1 MGSLKSGR
9 ERAQKRWKY
18 QIRQVT
24 RHMLYSLMSNGW
36 GKCVGLNPCM
46 IPHYSFPHKRA
57 QRTTTVHSKSNQ
69 HAWSLGLY
77 ENSSQLCCGSTAYV
91 SIRNLGQPRFGYDS
105 WIGKVSRRL
114 ITSISFVWWWN
125 NALLVDAGDM
135 LLDTICF
142 ISSLIACSTRAS
154 LGEQWNA
161 IQRSP
166 STARVTRGSWGDG
179 PGPKTKNI
187 NEPCI

>member
-1 MGSLKSGR
+1 MGEVCGAKNPAWSHI
-9 ERAQKRWKY
+9 
-18 QIRQVT
+18 IR
-24 RHMLYSLMSNGW
+24 
-36 GKCVGLNPCM
+36 
-46 IPHYSFPHKRA
+46 FHKRA
-57 QRTTTVHSKSNQ
+57 QRTTTVRSKSNQ

-77 ENSSQLCCGSTAYV
+77 ENSSQLGCGSTAYV

-114 ITSISFVWWWN
+114 ITSVSFVWWWN

-179 PGPKTKNI
+179 AGPKTKNI
-187 NEPCI
+187 NEQCI